1 PGPWELGRPD
11 RWINSGGLGF
21 VAIVVDTLGLPF
33 THAAVPLDRDF
44 GATAFNYT
52 PLVILVGLA
61 VAVWWQLSAKNRYKG
76 PVRTLE
82 EIEEELEGTPPQ
94 QPEPPAAGPTPAPV
108 T

>member
-1 PGPWELGRPD
+1 MPPRRRKRIDPALFELPVD
-11 RWINSGGLGF
+11 RIRAGTFSDAYFNSSRMALR
-21 VAIVVDTLGLPF
+21 
-33 THAAVPLDRDF
+33 AANR
-44 GATAFNYT
+44 TAHVT
-52 PLVILVGLA
+52 
-61 VAVWWQLSAKNRYKG
+61 WQLSAKNRYKG